1 MALRDL
7 RIFPDPLL
15 RERCRKIEDVDD
27 EVIQLLDDLAESMYA
42 NKGLGLAAP
51 QIGAALRAVVVD
63 VEQRDGIPRLVE
75 LVNPEVIE
83 SSNELSDFEE
93 GCLSFPGEAEKVIR
107 PAKVTV
113 RALDRDGK
121 LIEVK
126 TDGLLA
132 TAIQHEIDHL
142 DGVLFIDH
150 VSRLKRSLVKRRMK
164 KKARPTVTVGDRC

>member
-7 RIFPDPLL
+7 RIYPDPLL
-15 RERCRKIEDVDD
+15 REHCRKIEDVDD

-63 VEQRDGIPRLVE
+63 VEQRDGTPRLVE

-83 SSNELSDFEE
+83 SSNESSEFEE
-93 GCLSFPGEAEKVIR
+93 GCLSFPNEAEKVIR
-107 PAKVTV
+107 PAEVTV

-150 VSRLKRSLVKRRMK
+150 ISRLKRSLVKRRMK
-164 KKARPTVTVGDRC
+164 KKARATVTVDDRC